1 MDRRRIG
8 NKSHHVPVIIIYTF
22 FKFQV
27 FYLIRSAFQ
36 KRFSAALSYLQKYSG
51 TVTAGTL
58 SAFSKSVLMVAR
70 ALFLSS
76 SFSIG
81 STAQQGRAVRLY
93 SNLAYLTQTPRRGY
107 KTQYTRS
114 FHLRSD
120 FFVGIGILSVTL
132 KTPKLKCLCLV
143 FLRYSEVRFK
153 KKVTSGCRAQYL
165 KKGEFIFD
173 SEHKAQNSYLQNPQL
188 LQRKGSFSSQ
198 LMVRHLWHWN
208 TFSPQLLH
216 TPGLAGTV
224 AEHRGHCSD
233 SPTA

>member
-1 MDRRRIG
+1 
-8 NKSHHVPVIIIYTF
+8 
-22 FKFQV
+22 
-27 FYLIRSAFQ
+27 
-36 KRFSAALSYLQKYSG
+36 
-51 TVTAGTL
+51 
-58 SAFSKSVLMVAR
+58 MVAR

-132 KTPKLKCLCLV
+132 KTPKLKCFCLV

-165 KKGEFIFD
+165 KKENLFSTVNTRHRTPTCRIHSCCRGRDPSRRSWWCGTCGTGTRSPRSCCTPRGWPAPWQSTGDTAATHPPPNRYTQLGKKVIRG
-173 SEHKAQNSYLQNPQL
+173 AQ
-188 LQRKGSFSSQ
+188 
-198 LMVRHLWHWN
+198 
-208 TFSPQLLH
+208 
-216 TPGLAGTV
+216 
-224 AEHRGHCSD
+224 SD
-233 SPTA
+233 

>member
-1 MDRRRIG
+1 
-8 NKSHHVPVIIIYTF
+8 
-22 FKFQV
+22 
-27 FYLIRSAFQ
+27 
-36 KRFSAALSYLQKYSG
+36 
-51 TVTAGTL
+51 
-58 SAFSKSVLMVAR
+58 MVAR

-132 KTPKLKCLCLV
+132 KTPKLKCFCLV

-165 KKGEFIFD
+165 KKRRIYFRQWTQGTELLLAESTAVAEEGILLVVVD
-173 SEHKAQNSYLQNPQL
+173 GAALVALEHVLPAVAAHPGVGRHRGRAPGT
-188 LQRKGSFSSQ
+188 LQR
-198 LMVRHLWHWN
+198 L
-208 TFSPQLLH
+208 T
-216 TPGLAGTV
+216 
-224 AEHRGHCSD
+224 HRLIDTHS
-233 SPTA
+233 